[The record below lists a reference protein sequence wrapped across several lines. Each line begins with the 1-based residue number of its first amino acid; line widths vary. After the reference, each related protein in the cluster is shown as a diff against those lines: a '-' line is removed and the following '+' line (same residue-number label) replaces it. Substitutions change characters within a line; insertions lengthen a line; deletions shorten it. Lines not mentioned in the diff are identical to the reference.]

1 MVEIDDQRKKS
12 AEKKLIFD
20 LYPVRWI
27 LFYLDIDAKAAN
39 VQKLIA
45 AEHTPRLVATF
56 EKRRSAPHHAMF
68 SFNDFLH
75 D

>member
-1 MVEIDDQRKKS
+1 MTNYQTKKC
-12 AEKKLIFD
+12 AEKVIVD
-20 LYPVRWI
+20 LYLVRWI

-56 EKRRSAPHHAMF
+56 RKRRTASHHTMF
-68 SFNDFLH
+68 NKEN
-75 D
+75 